1 MKVPLLAR
9 LILWAFL
16 AIFAS
21 AAGYVLLDSLG
32 LWQRI
37 PAAASR
43 GVEVLTG
50 LILLAALAGHLV
62 LATGKLPVDTTDRE
76 RT

>member
-62 LATGKLPVDTTDRE
+62 LATGKLPVDTTDRD

>member
-9 LILWAFL
+9 LLLCAFL
-16 AIFAS
+16 AIFAL
-21 AAGYVLLDSLG
+21 AAAYVLLDSLG

-37 PAAASR
+37 PASASR

-62 LATGKLPVDTTDRE
+62 LATGKLPADTTDRN
-76 RT
+76 RI

>member
-9 LILWAFL
+9 LLLCAFL
-16 AIFAS
+16 AIFAL
-21 AAGYVLLDSLG
+21 AASYVLLDSLG

-37 PAAASR
+37 PASASR

-62 LATGKLPVDTTDRE
+62 LATGKLPVDTTDRD
-76 RT
+76 RI